1 MPKSKRNKVV
11 ALTKVKKKGREGKEA
26 LVENV
31 QSALEEYP
39 NAYVVSFEQMRAGPF
54 KELAQ
59 TMKSDS
65 KFFLGKNKVVQ
76 VALGKGTEDEVAD
89 NSHLLSKY
97 MRGQVCLLF
106 SQKSKKDVEQA
117 LNDFQIDDFATAGS
131 KASYTV
137 HLEKGTDA
145 LSGFSHSMEGYFKQ
159 MGLPVK
165 LNFGKIELLS
175 EVYVCREGQ
184 VLNVEQ
190 AKLLKTLGHKM
201 ANFNLKVLVQR
212 NSKGQVKETDA
223 GAHFLK
229 TMEGEE

>member
-26 LVENV
+26 IVENV

-39 NAYVVSFEQMRAGPF
+39 NAYVLSFGQMRAGPF
-54 KELAQ
+54 KELAH

-76 VALGKGTEDEVAD
+76 VALGKGAEDEVVD
-89 NSHLLSKY
+89 NSHLLSKF

-106 SQKSKKDVEQA
+106 TKKSKKELQETLSNYQV
-117 LNDFQIDDFATAGS
+117 DDFATAGT
-131 KASYTV
+131 KATYTV

-175 EVYVCREGQ
+175 EVYVCREG
-184 VLNVEQ
+184 
-190 AKLLKTLGHKM
+190 
-201 ANFNLKVLVQR
+201 
-212 NSKGQVKETDA
+212 
-223 GAHFLK
+223 
-229 TMEGEE
+229 